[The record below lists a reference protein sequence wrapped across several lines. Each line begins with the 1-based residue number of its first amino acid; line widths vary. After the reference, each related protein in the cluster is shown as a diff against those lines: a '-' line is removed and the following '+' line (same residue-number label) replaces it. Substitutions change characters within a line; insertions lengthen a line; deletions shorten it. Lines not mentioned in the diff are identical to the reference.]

1 MSTKDKRSF
10 KAFCLKLLGDT
21 MMNKSFTNFSQ
32 QDFEK
37 VDEIV
42 EAESNKI
49 GDYKLNEETG
59 KSLKQVRR
67 FGAV

>member
-10 KAFCLKLLGDT
+10 KAFCRKLLGDT
-21 MMNKSFTNFSQ
+21 TMKKSFTNLT

-67 FGAV
+67 FGVV